1 MRLICSI
8 FFLLTFINTALAVKA
23 PPYPVRVKQ
32 PDGSIISLY
41 IKGDEF
47 FRYAVT
53 ADGKRMVRG
62 RDGFF
67 RSAAAISPA
76 EAAMIRTHNLNR
88 AYAAGSPGVTGARTG
103 ISPSGEV
110 RVLVIPVEFADL
122 SFTVSSPR
130 DHFDR
135 MLNSPGYSDNGGTGS
150 AKDYFEANIPGTS
163 FRFDVTEPVRLSRS
177 YAYYGENDDTTPSVI
192 TYDVRL
198 PELVREACTL
208 ADTSA
213 DFSDY
218 DLNGDGQVDFV
229 FFYLAGYNEAESGD
243 DYAIWPQSYNI
254 IQEGIRADG
263 VRVGLFGCASE
274 LSGGDLG
281 MNGIPSGIG
290 TFCHEFGHFLGLVDL
305 YDTDYGS
312 NGLSNCLWGRLSLM
326 DTGNYNNYGR
336 TPPYFCAIDRELA
349 GSATYTGIAA
359 GTTVSLSPIQD
370 KGEIIRIP
378 TSNNGEYF
386 LIENRSNSG
395 WDAHIEGSGMVV
407 YHIDRSANIVNGI
420 TAAVRWTTNLIN
432 ACADHECADLL
443 EAFPYAEHIS
453 QVFFPGQAGI
463 TELHAA
469 GTPAFIAW
477 DGTPVGLR
485 LSSIMKNGQNITF
498 DVEEDEAEILL
509 TPRHCGITAYQ
520 NKAVLEWESGR
531 PGAYRW
537 IITWGEGD
545 GTDTFRDTTTLN
557 RYVFNALH
565 PRTEYSCSLYHA
577 GTHSNGDTVSLR
589 FSTSALTSP
598 YPYIMLRRHYFKG
611 DTLEMVLN
619 NIPEDYLSVRWYIN
633 GGELTG
639 NDRYIFRNTGEYEIR
654 AVLQYGSDGS
664 LETVIRKIT
673 VTEPQNRKDDEYL

>member
-1 MRLICSI
+1 MRSICLI
-8 FFLLTFINTALAVKA
+8 FFLILTLNTAMAVKA
-23 PPYPVRVKQ
+23 PPYPVQVRQ
-32 PDGSIISLY
+32 PDGSIITLY
-41 IKGDEF
+41 IRGDELY
-47 FRYAVT
+47 RYCMDAY
-53 ADGKRMVRG
+53 GRRMVKG
-62 RDGFF
+62 TDGFF
-67 RSAAAISPA
+67 RPATPHTPEEAAAIRA
-76 EAAMIRTHNLNR
+76 HNAARLLREPVTVNR
-88 AYAAGSPGVTGARTG
+88 SAAQSET
-103 ISPSGEV
+103 
-110 RVLVIPVEFADL
+110 RVLIIPVEFQDL
-122 SFTVSSPR
+122 DFTVDDPAG
-130 DHFDR
+130 HFDR
-135 MLNSPGYSDNGGTGS
+135 MLNTPGYQENGGTGS
-150 AKDYFEANIPGTS
+150 AKDYFEANMPGRQ
-163 FRFDVTEPVRLSRS
+163 FRFNVAAPVRLSRPYS
-177 YAYYGENDDTTPSVI
+177 YYGENDASTPSVI

-198 PELVREACTL
+198 PELVEEACSL
-208 ADTSA
+208 ADA
-213 DFSDY
+213 QVDFSQY
-218 DLNGDGQVDFV
+218 DTDGDGQADFV
-229 FFYLAGYNEAESGD
+229 FFFLAGYNEAESGD

-274 LSGGDLG
+274 LSGSDLG

-537 IITWGEGD
+537 IITWGEAD